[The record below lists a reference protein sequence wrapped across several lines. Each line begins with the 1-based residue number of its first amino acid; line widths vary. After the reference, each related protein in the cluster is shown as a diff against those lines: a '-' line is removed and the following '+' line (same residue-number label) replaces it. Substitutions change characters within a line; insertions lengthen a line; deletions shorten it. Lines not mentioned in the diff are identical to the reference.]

1 MGYHA
6 VKETVRRIPLVGPLA
21 KKAISMLRAMV
32 KWCKRVVSKPTGEAD
47 SQKYIFSRMDTD
59 CCASDDERLSR
70 QIQNLL
76 NFTKT
81 SNSRYAAQQFP
92 AAYHTININ
101 GRKIP
106 GQRDPSQRLA
116 SVPFDF
122 RGKTVL
128 DLGCNQGGMMFEI
141 ADLAKWAV
149 GVDYDPR
156 MINAANR
163 IADATGAAN
172 TSFYVLDLQ
181 KSPLALI
188 SDFLPEQRVDICF
201 LLSVCAWIDN
211 WQEVIDFAHSKS
223 DSMLFE
229 TTGFPE
235 QQQQQIDY
243 LRTRYQVVDLL
254 AETSEDDPIQKE
266 RKLFYL
272 TEPTPI
278 GPRHQ

>member
-1 MGYHA
+1 V
-6 VKETVRRIPLVGPLA
+6 VKLCRGVT
-21 KKAISMLRAMV
+21 
-32 KWCKRVVSKPTGEAD
+32 SKLSGEAD
-47 SQKYIFSRMDTD
+47 LQKYVFTRMDTD
-59 CCASDDERLSR
+59 DCGNDDERLSR

-81 SNSRYAAQQFP
+81 SNSHYAAQQFP

-101 GRKIP
+101 GQKVL

-116 SVPFDF
+116 SVPVDF

-128 DLGCNQGGMMFEI
+128 DLGCNQGGMVFQI
-141 ADLAKWAV
+141 SGLVKWAV
-149 GVDYDPR
+149 GVDYDSR

-163 IADATGAAN
+163 IADAIGASN

-181 KSPLALI
+181 KGPLALI

-201 LLSVCAWIDN
+201 LLSVCAWLNN
-211 WQEVIDFAHSKS
+211 WREVVDFAQSKS

-229 TTGFPE
+229 TTGSSI
-235 QQQQQIDY
+235 QQQQQIDH
-243 LRTRYQVVDLL
+243 LRMRYRAVELL
-254 AETSEDDPIQKE
+254 AGTSEDDPIQKE

-272 TEPTPI
+272 TEPVPI
-278 GPRHQ
+278 GVSSAATRVPDLS